1 MNAITL
7 SQIVAV
13 KELQKKKGELSQLPF
28 LGCAPVLELECVSP
42 VKKYIDPVDALADAA
57 IRRCCAIDLV
67 AFSEVVAGLADR
79 VAHVSRVKPP
89 DVETDIHA
97 RRDHVPHTPLPQKTS
112 VAVVLG
118 ARPAEPKRG
127 TQNVTT
133 PRRVTT

>member
-42 VKKYIDPVDALADAA
+42 VKKYIDPVDELADAA
-57 IRRCCAIDLV
+57 SRRCCAIDLV
-67 AFSEVVAGLADR
+67 AFPEVVAGRADPPR
-79 VAHVSRVKPP
+79 RLSRVKPH

-97 RRDHVPHTPLPQKTS
+97 LREHVPHIPLSQNNS

-118 ARPAEPKRG
+118 A
-127 TQNVTT
+127 
-133 PRRVTT
+133 